1 MKHAVYVRC
10 VRSTKIVRLYSKDAE
25 KEKYPLLCGS
35 ISLPKKRQVK
45 GTVSSW
51 PCRRTF
57 FRVPHCVKQRSAFK
71 EGNFV
76 STRNPR
82 TTVRYNRQGAYL
94 AVSLPT
100 CKKSSPTNLP
110 GGRKNYITNYETY
123 FNYHESIY
131 RYHKRYIVSTITK
144 YFISHR
150 RRIVHLPKKIC
161 RGTFSCRKIVVETDR
176 DDRTGTYPTH
186 KTSTHGS
193 CCQVGQKC
201 FRNDF
206 LWMRAY
212 TAQSRPGIFVNSCI
226 SCSSSPSSYYLK
238 PALYQLLFFFLTLFA
253 TSPGADQ
260 PR

>member
-100 CKKSSPTNLP
+100 CKKKLAYQSSRREEKLHNKLRDIFQLSRIYLQVSQALHSVNNNEIFYFTSSSYRSLTQKNLS
-110 GGRKNYITNYETY
+110 RYFFMSKNRCRNR
-123 FNYHESIY
+123 S
-131 RYHKRYIVSTITK
+131 RR
-144 YFISHR
+144 SHR
-150 RRIVHLPKKIC
+150 HLPDPQNFYA
-161 RGTFSCRKIVVETDR
+161 R
-176 DDRTGTYPTH
+176 
-186 KTSTHGS
+186 
-193 CCQVGQKC
+193 
-201 FRNDF
+201 
-206 LWMRAY
+206 
-212 TAQSRPGIFVNSCI
+212 
-226 SCSSSPSSYYLK
+226 
-238 PALYQLLFFFLTLFA
+238 QLLLGRAKML
-253 TSPGADQ
+253 PK
-260 PR
+260 